1 MKNSLFQII
10 VILLCVFISGCL
22 ASIVFFAVYFFSAWD
37 PVFTKNAC
45 VLTFMLL

>member
-22 ASIVFFAVYFFSAWD
+22 ASIVFFAVYFFQLGIRSLRKM
-37 PVFTKNAC
+37 PVY
-45 VLTFMLL
+45 